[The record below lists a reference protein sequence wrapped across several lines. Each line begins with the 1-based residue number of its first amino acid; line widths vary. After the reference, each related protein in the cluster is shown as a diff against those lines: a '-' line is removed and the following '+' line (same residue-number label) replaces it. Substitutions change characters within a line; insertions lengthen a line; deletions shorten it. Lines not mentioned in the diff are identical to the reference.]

1 MHTMKGALVEGS
13 ERSAAQST
21 NHDRAFASLEE
32 TLRLS
37 GPQTALEELIRH
49 LDETGDYRALLDA
62 LVLKARH
69 ELGLPL
75 IQVGALSELDE
86 PARSRYEDKYVEAI
100 RLVGSKYLASGDIP
114 AAWSYFRAIAE
125 PEAVCTALESYEATD
140 DVERTTQIIDVA
152 FNQGANIKR
161 GFELILDTYGTCSAI
176 TALEQIPAADRAA
189 QAACIERLIRRMHRD
204 LVASLRADIAQRGQP
219 LPPEGTTIAGLVGT
233 RDWLFSDEGYHIDIS
248 HLSAAVRY
256 SVLISDLDSIAQAV
270 DLSEYGRRLSPRLQF
285 EGVPPFER
293 IFEDHRR
300 YLRALLGEDVDA
312 AISHFQDKLAP
323 LESGDLES
331 SLPAQ
336 VLVNLLSRIGRFDEA
351 IEVFAKHLAA
361 LPESALN
368 CPGLG
373 ELCLRGGRK
382 DRLATI
388 SRQHGDLVHFL
399 AAQL

>member
-1 MHTMKGALVEGS
+1 MHAMKGSLTESS
-13 ERSAAQST
+13 EQSEPQST
-21 NHDRAFASLEE
+21 DHDRAFASLEE

-37 GPQTALEELIRH
+37 GPQAALEELIRH
-49 LDETGDYRALLDA
+49 LDETGDYRSLLDA

-69 ELGLPL
+69 ELGLPP
-75 IQVGALSELDE
+75 IQVGTLSELGE
-86 PARSRYEDKYVEAI
+86 PARSRFEDKYVEAI

-125 PEAVCTALESYEATD
+125 PEAVSTALESYEATD
-140 DVERTTQIIDVA
+140 DVERTTQIIEVA

-161 GFELILDTYGTCSAI
+161 GFELILDSYGTCSAI
-176 TALEQIPAADRAA
+176 TALEQVPATDRAA
-189 QAACIERLIRRMHRD
+189 QAACIERLIHRLHRD
-204 LVASLRADIAQRGQP
+204 LVSSLRADIAQRGQP
-219 LPPEGTTIAGLVGT
+219 LPPEGTSIAGLVST
-233 RDWLFSDEGYHIDIS
+233 RDWLFSDEGYHLDIS
-248 HLSAAVRY
+248 HLSSTVRF
-256 SVLISDLDSIAQAV
+256 SVLVSDLDSIALAV
-270 DLSEYGRRLSPRLQF
+270 DLTEYGRRLSPRLQF

-312 AISHFQDKLAP
+312 AVSHFRDKLR
-323 LESGDLES
+323 LTESWDLES

-336 VLVNLLSRIGRFDEA
+336 VLVNLLSRLGRFDEA
-351 IEVFAKHLAA
+351 INVFAKHLAH

-373 ELCLRGGRK
+373 ELCSRGGRQ

-388 SRQHGDLVHFL
+388 SRQQGNLVHFL